1 MTDLVDR
8 TIAALRS
15 EHDVLVGFVASLSDD
30 QLATPSGADDWAVAQ
45 VISHLGS
52 GAEIGR
58 PPIALAAG
66 ETVHPEDNQAIW
78 ARWDAAT
85 PRDQVDWFVARNT
98 RWIETVEALTPEQRS
113 SLRVDLGFLPQ
124 PVPLETALGMRLNEV
139 ANHSWDA
146 RVAVDPAAEIS
157 PESATVLADLL
168 AGPMSFL
175 LGWIAKPAELAGPVS
190 VAIPG
195 RGLLIG
201 ETVAIRPEPESPT
214 ATFLGPPG
222 AFVRLLNGRLKPPY
236 DQAVVIDGDLTLD
249 DLRRVFAGF

>member
-15 EHDVLVGFVASLSDD
+15 EHDVLVGFVTSLSED
-30 QLATPSGADDWAVAQ
+30 QFGVASGADDWTVAQ

-66 ETVHPEDNQAIW
+66 ETVDPEDNQAIW
-78 ARWDAAT
+78 ARWDAAV
-85 PRDQVDWFVARNT
+85 PRDQAEWFVDRNT
-98 RWIETVEALTPEQRS
+98 RWIETVEALTGEQRS
-113 SLRVDLGFLPQ
+113 SLKVDLGFLPQ

-146 RVAVDPAAEIS
+146 RVALDPAAEII
-157 PESATVLADLL
+157 PESATVLQDLL

-175 LGWIAKPAELAGPVS
+175 LGWIAKPTELSGVCVPRCPRSGARDRRD
-190 VAIPG
+190 
-195 RGLLIG
+195 RGHC
-201 ETVAIRPEPESPT
+201 A
-214 ATFLGPPG
+214 
-222 AFVRLLNGRLKPPY
+222 
-236 DQAVVIDGDLTLD
+236 
-249 DLRRVFAGF
+249 